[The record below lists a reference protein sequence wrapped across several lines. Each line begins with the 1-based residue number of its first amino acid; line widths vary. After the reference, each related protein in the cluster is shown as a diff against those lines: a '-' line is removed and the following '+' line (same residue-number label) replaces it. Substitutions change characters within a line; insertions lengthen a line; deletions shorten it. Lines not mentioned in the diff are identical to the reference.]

1 MKSNKNVDFAIKVDN
16 VSKKFKIYYD
26 KPNTLKERLVFW
38 NKTKVDYH
46 EVLKNINL
54 PIKKGDTVALI
65 GVNGSGK
72 STLLKLMTKI
82 IYPTEGKIITNGKL
96 TSLLELG
103 AGFHPDFTGRE
114 NIYFNASI
122 FGLSAAEIDA
132 RVQDIIDFSELG
144 EFIDAP
150 VRTYSSGMYMRLA
163 FSVAIN
169 VDAEILLID
178 EILAVGDQ
186 HFQDK
191 CFAKL
196 EELKNSDKTI
206 VIVSHSLGAVKK
218 LCNRGIWIYNGEV
231 KEDGKIDKVI
241 DDYLKVCG

>member
-1 MKSNKNVDFAIKVDN
+1 MNNENAIEVRN
-16 VSKKFKIYYD
+16 MSKRF
-26 KPNTLKERLVFW
+26 
-38 NKTKVDYH
+38 KVDYDKAHTLKDKLLFWRTSHVEVH
-46 EVLKNINL
+46 EVLKNINMD
-54 PIKKGDTVALI
+54 IKKGETVALI
-65 GVNGSGK
+65 GTNGSGK

-82 IYPTEGKIITNGKL
+82 IFPNEGTIETNGKL

-103 AGFHPDFTGRE
+103 AGFHQDFTGRE

-122 FGLSAAEIDA
+122 FGLTRKEIDA
-132 RVQDIIDFSELG
+132 RIQDIIDFSELG
-144 EFIDAP
+144 EFIDHP

-163 FSVAIN
+163 FSIAIN

-196 EELKNSDKTI
+196 EELKNSTKTI
-206 VIVSHSLGAVKK
+206 VLVTHSLGAALK
-218 LCNRGIWIYNGEV
+218 LCDRSIWIYNG
-231 KEDGKIDKVI
+231 KIKMDGNSKKVI
-241 DDYLKVCG
+241 DKYLEECK